1 MLLYECYNVTLHLKI
16 VLKNIPFILRGLK
29 LCLWVY
35 ENIGAM
41 IGLIH
46 LWGLSCEWDVTP
58 AGRGLFVDGPGE
70 VRADT
75 VLCRRRHK
83 ASPALVTDNRNQI
96 LAQGQYPVRSGL
108 CFITHFPFPAKQTR
122 PVQFCDWR
130 AAAPRPPLPA
140 ASTAVL
146 STLLSSQLFNALEQS
161 LE

>member
-1 MLLYECYNVTLHLKI
+1 M
-16 VLKNIPFILRGLK
+16 RGLK
-29 LCLWVY
+29 LCLLGYYMEYWRDDWVDS
-35 ENIGAM
+35 
-41 IGLIH
+41 LV
-46 LWGLSCEWDVTP
+46 SCECDVTP

-122 PVQFCDWR
+122 PVQFCD
-130 AAAPRPPLPA
+130 
-140 ASTAVL
+140 
-146 STLLSSQLFNALEQS
+146 
-161 LE
+161 